1 MLDKI
6 KQFVDKSFRQ
16 INRSRS
22 LKHFDR
28 TVYWTKKIKPDADEP
43 ILIAA
48 YAHDISRAFNEEL
61 TIEKSKNRDLT
72 DSRILRKHQ
81 DESARIVVDFL
92 RKENY
97 DENLIKR
104 IDNMVRHHEEGGDE
118 ESDLIKDVDTLSFL
132 EVNAPRLI
140 KTLVKVLGKEKIRR
154 KIDYMYN
161 RISSAKAK
169 SFAEPYH
176 EKAIKLLDAV

>member
-1 MLDKI
+1 MLSKI
-6 KQFVDKSFRQ
+6 KQFVDESFNQ

-28 TVYWTKKIKPDADEP
+28 TVYWVKKIKPDTDEP

-48 YAHDISRAFNEEL
+48 YAHDISRAFSKEFR
-61 TIEKSKNRDLT
+61 IEGIKNKDLT
-72 DSRILRKHQ
+72 DPRILRKHQ

-104 IDNMVRHHEEGGDE
+104 VDNMVRHHEDGGDE
-118 ESDLIKDVDTLSFL
+118 ESDLIKDADTLSFL
-132 EVNAPRLI
+132 EVNAPRHI
-140 KTLVKVLGKEKIRR
+140 NTLVKAFGKENMRK

-161 RISSAKAK
+161 RISSTKTK
-169 SFAEPYH
+169 SFAKSYYK
-176 EKAIKLLDAV
+176 KAIKLLNAV

>member
-28 TVYWTKKIKPDADEP
+28 TVYWTKKIRPDADEP

-48 YAHDISRAFNEEL
+48 YAHDVSRAFNEEF
-61 TIEKSKNRDLT
+61 TVEKSKNRDLT
-72 DSRILRKHQ
+72 DPRVLRKHQ
-81 DESARIVVDFL
+81 DESACIIVDFL

-104 IDNMVRHHEEGGDE
+104 IENMVRHHEEGGDE
-118 ESDLIKDVDTLSFL
+118 ESDLVKDADSLSFL

-140 KTLVKVLGKEKIRR
+140 KTLAKVFGKEKIRR
-154 KIDYMYN
+154 KIDYMYD

-169 SFAEPYH
+169 SFAKPYY

>member
-1 MLDKI
+1 M
-6 KQFVDKSFRQ
+6 
-16 INRSRS
+16 
-22 LKHFDR
+22 KHFDR
-28 TVYWTKKIKPDADEP
+28 TVYWTKKIRPDADEP

-48 YAHDISRAFNEEL
+48 YAHDVSRAFNEEF
-61 TIEKSKNRDLT
+61 TVEKSKNRDLT
-72 DSRILRKHQ
+72 DPRVLRKHQ
-81 DESARIVVDFL
+81 DESACIIVDFL

-104 IDNMVRHHEEGGDE
+104 IENMVRHHEEGGDE
-118 ESDLIKDVDTLSFL
+118 ESDLVKDADSLSFL

-140 KTLVKVLGKEKIRR
+140 KTLAKVFGKEKIRR
-154 KIDYMYN
+154 KIDYMYD

-169 SFAEPYH
+169 SFAKPYY